1 MKKLICFLLIIS
13 AWQVMAA
20 STSMPSLGKRK
31 IAEARGAGKYGS
43 GGGAPSSGS
52 NQSSNKQQGAGS
64 TSGGAAVSVVQTA
77 VSPVASSASSIGAA
91 VEGLSPDF
99 AICDVI
105 F

>member
-1 MKKLICFLLIIS
+1 MKKIICFLIILS

-20 STSMPSLGKRK
+20 STSIPSLGKRR
-31 IAEARGAGKYGS
+31 IAESRGAGKYGS
-43 GGGAPSSGS
+43 GGGAPSSAPQRPAG
-52 NQSSNKQQGAGS
+52 KQDGAGS

-77 VSPVASSASSIGAA
+77 VSPVASSATSIGAA